1 MSGAFE
7 QAWEDVAKDFYFD
20 PETAKFNIKDHG
32 IGTSFSSVMGRYEAP
47 QVNALRDTIDP
58 SAPWSLSPSKW
69 LPPETFEPG
78 KHIPVV
84 LPRTHVMERHSEM
97 GGAPIDV
104 DNYYYGGPEGLNHYL
119 GVNLSAINM
128 PGRTEEQMIDDIIN
142 GLVHEHGHAAIDNDL
157 TREYYLNA
165 LEAKNYEEAEQR
177 YKQHVGAHEFGAY
190 NLQYPGGEDAE
201 RLARWDLI
209 SHPNWKLANSHKIPR
224 AHIR

>member
-58 SAPWSLSPSKW
+58 SAPWSLS
-69 LPPETFEPG
+69 
-78 KHIPVV
+78 
-84 LPRTHVMERHSEM
+84 HVMERHSEM

-128 PGRTEEQMIDDIIN
+128 PGRTEEQMIDDVIK
-142 GLVHEHGHAAIDNDL
+142 G
-157 TREYYLNA
+157 
-165 LEAKNYEEAEQR
+165 
-177 YKQHVGAHEFGAY
+177 
-190 NLQYPGGEDAE
+190 
-201 RLARWDLI
+201 
-209 SHPNWKLANSHKIPR
+209 
-224 AHIR
+224 